1 MEIDGNGKRNGSSRG
16 QRALEELY
24 TRGGE
29 RRSLRQRLRSIRAQI
44 ALEVGEMHVAFTLA
58 NVLLAPFPMAVGRR
72 LRPIIYRR
80 LGMRIGRGTLLNSP
94 WHLEGM
100 GKPYGRLTI
109 GDHCTFRRVRLELN
123 APMTIGD
130 WVLVSED
137 VTLTTDTH
145 EIGPPERRMGILKS
159 RPMRI
164 GNGAWIQRRAFVAGV
179 NVGDGAIVATG
190 AVVTKDVPP
199 NTLVG
204 GIPAKVIRELP
215 VREEQGLPMPEAVS
229 PEAVSP

>member
-1 MEIDGNGKRNGSSRG
+1 MEAPNGGNGNGSSAAL
-16 QRALEELY
+16 RALEELY
-24 TRGGE
+24 AHRGE
-29 RRSLRQRLRSIRAQI
+29 KRSLRQRLRGIRAQI
-44 ALEVGEMHVAFTLA
+44 AIEVAEMHFAFTLA

-100 GKPYGRLTI
+100 GKPYGRLAI

-179 NVGDGAIVATG
+179 NVGGGAIVATG

-204 GIPAKVIRELP
+204 GIPARVIRELP
-215 VREEQGLPMPEAVS
+215 VREERALPTPEAVS
-229 PEAVSP
+229 P